1 MKHNHAKGR
10 SGKTPLL
17 MCLTAVLLL
26 GILAGAAACTRQ
38 SKTAL
43 VSDTPSPQ
51 IQGQAETSENKTDQ
65 PSPKEV
71 VSSTDQGITVTAVQS
86 IIDQYQAMIVFRVE
100 GFPLPE
106 EGKPTAFMEPITID
120 GNKSFWEGSMRSEFF
135 DGIVYHPDSGFTY
148 ADGSP
153 VQEDEN
159 GDWIYTYQAADGS
172 LEYVIR
178 FMFNQN
184 APDPMGKEIVV
195 HFTGF
200 GQEVDVGKAQTAWK
214 RQVEGDW
221 ELRWKL
227 SGTEDSILAAPNAEL
242 TGGHILKEVE
252 ITPLTIRA
260 VLKTNGH
267 YAGYETS
274 LDDENALLTIP
285 EIVGVRTKDDEMLK
299 CALPASGGY
308 QNRDSLIYESVAS
321 SGCILDVEN
330 IDAIVLQSGQE
341 NYDIV
346 PIR

>member
-51 IQGQAETSENKTDQ
+51 IQEQAETSDNKTDQ

-106 EGKPTAFMEPITID
+106 EGKPTAFMQPITID
-120 GNKSFWEGSMRSEFF
+120 GNESFWEGSMYHAFF
-135 DGIVYHPDSGFTY
+135 DGIVFHSDSGFTY

-153 VQEDEN
+153 VREDEN
-159 GDWIYTYQAADGS
+159 GDWIYAYQAADGS
-172 LEYVIR
+172 LEYVVR

-200 GQEVDVGKAQTAWK
+200 GQEVDVGKAQAAWK
-214 RQVEGDW
+214 RQVDGNW

-227 SGTEDSILAAPNAEL
+227 SGTADHILAAPNAEL

-260 VLKTNGH
+260 VLKTNGY

-274 LDDENALLTIP
+274 LDDENALLSFP
-285 EIVGVRTKDDEMLK
+285 EIVGVRTKDGEILK
-299 CALPASGGY
+299 CALPTSGGY
-308 QNRDSLIYESVAS
+308 QDRDALIYESIAS
-321 SGCILDVEN
+321 SDCILDVEN
-330 IDAIVLQSGQE
+330 IDAIVLHSGQE